1 VIPLRFQRWS
11 GWNSSLTKPIL
22 ITAIAALLAPSLSD
36 SQLINYS
43 LWIIY
48 TLVTL
53 SLYLVWGHT
62 GMLSLGQTAF
72 FGVAGYAYG
81 AIAIN
86 LVAITGETIT
96 ALLGGVLIGAV
107 LAALVGY
114 FLFYGR
120 VIEVYFAICT
130 LVVTLVLYTFFGS
143 TANPIYAIGEA
154 RLGGY
159 NGMTGIPE
167 LTLGIPGIFS
177 SPLSVRGTYVFAV
190 LLTGAVYVFLKV
202 FLRSPFGRILAAVR
216 ENELRTELLGYDIR
230 LAKLIAYSLG
240 GAIAGLAGVMYAAW
254 GLFINPAVFSL
265 GQAASVV
272 IWLLVGGRTTMLG
285 ALLGVVLV
293 QKASGWL
300 GGITQQT
307 PIFLGLLLIVI
318 VLLFP
323 DGLTPWLEAVW
334 GSFKKWRGGMIE
346 TWLLKILPQPAQ
358 HRSGEAKF
366 IQAPPEES
374 KGGVVVETWNL
385 GVSFGG
391 LMAVAGVTQR
401 FEPGLRCLIG
411 PNGAGK
417 STFFN
422 LLVGRFYPTMG
433 QILFNGKD
441 ITRFKIH
448 QRARL
453 GIGIKTQ
460 VPSVY
465 DNLSVKENV
474 WLGAYAV
481 LHDRNFATM
490 RARQILQEVGIPV
503 DRFGE
508 LTVNL
513 SHGEKQLVEA
523 AIVLA
528 SSPKLIL
535 LDEPSAGMTRE
546 ETQRMGQLISKFAQS
561 ATVVVVEHNMEF
573 IQQLQSPVTVLHHG
587 KVFTQGSLQQLRED
601 DGVINIYLGRRAHAS
616 G

>member
-1 VIPLRFQRWS
+1 MIANKNQYRSRWRS
-11 GWNSSLTKPIL
+11 GLTRPVL
-22 ITAIAALLAPSLSD
+22 ITALAVLLAPALND
-36 SQLINYS
+36 SQLIHYS
-43 LWIIY
+43 LWVIY
-48 TLVTL
+48 GLLTL

-72 FGVAGYAYG
+72 FGVAGYTYG
-81 AIAIN
+81 AVAIN
-86 LVAITGETIT
+86 LVGITGETIT
-96 ALLGGVLIGAV
+96 ALLGGAVIGAC
-107 LAALVGY
+107 LAAVVGY

-120 VIEVYFAICT
+120 VVEVYLAICT

-143 TANPIYAIGEA
+143 TASPIYAIGEA

-177 SPLSVRGTYVFAV
+177 RHLDLRGIYVFVV
-190 LLTGAVYVFLKV
+190 LVTGAVYLSLKV
-202 FLRSPFGRILAAVR
+202 MLSSPFGRILAAVR
-216 ENELRTELLGYDIR
+216 ENELRTELLGYDVR
-230 LAKLIAYSLG
+230 QAKLIAFTLG
-240 GAIAGLAGVMYAAW
+240 GGIAGLAGVMYAAW

-265 GQAASVV
+265 GQAASVI

-293 QKASGWL
+293 QSVSAWL

-307 PIFLGLLLIVI
+307 PILLGILLIAI

-323 DGLTPWLEAVW
+323 AGLVPWIEATWGSIKRIQADKVPWLSNLFPQRSLQNTAP
-334 GSFKKWRGGMIE
+334 
-346 TWLLKILPQPAQ
+346 TQPAV
-358 HRSGEAKF
+358 S
-366 IQAPPEES
+366 PPTPD
-374 KGGVVVETWNL
+374 KNGAVVETRDL

-391 LMAVAGVTQR
+391 LVAVAGVTLK
-401 FEPGLRCLIG
+401 FDPGLHCLIG

-422 LLVGRFYPTMG
+422 LVVGRFRPTMG
-433 QILFNGKD
+433 FIYCNGHD
-441 ITRFKIH
+441 LTHLKIH

-460 VPSVY
+460 VPSIY
-465 DNLSVKENV
+465 NNLNVEENV
-474 WLGAYAV
+474 WLGAYSL
-481 LHDRNFATM
+481 LHHRDKATA
-490 RARQILQEVGIPV
+490 RARIILKEVGLSV

-508 LTVNL
+508 LAVNL
-513 SHGEKQLVEA
+513 SHGEQQLLET

-546 ETQRMGQLISKFAQS
+546 EARGMAQLISQVADS

-573 IQQLQSPVTVLHHG
+573 VRQLNAPVTVLHQG
-587 KVFTQGSLQQLRED
+587 KVFAQGSLEQLRQDE
-601 DGVINIYLGRRAHAS
+601 GVIDIYLGRRKHAAD
-616 G
+616 